1 MTQQI
6 PPPPAPVAV
15 TLDAATTALVVLDIT
30 EATCAPQ
37 PNCVAMLPTIAKLI
51 AAARAAGVFVVFTT
65 GAAPTTVLAGVN
77 PNPTDPV
84 VAAGQDKFWDSGL
97 DELLNERGIT
107 TIVLAGWRA
116 NGSVMYTS
124 FGATLRG
131 YTVVVADDAIAA
143 PEPFMLAIGRY
154 QILNQLLGNPTNEP
168 LRQRTVTLSRTDLI
182 AFR

>member
-6 PPPPAPVAV
+6 PPAPAPVAV
-15 TLDAATTALVVLDIT
+15 RLDAATTALIVLDTT

-37 PNCVAMLPTIAKLI
+37 PNCVAMLPTIAKLVD
-51 AAARAAGVFVVFTT
+51 AARAAGVFVLYTT
-65 GAAPTTVLAGVN
+65 GAAPTTVLAAAK
-77 PNPTDPV
+77 PDPMDPV
-84 VAAGQDKFWDSGL
+84 VAGGQDKFWESGL
-97 DELLNERGIT
+97 DEFLNERGINT
-107 TIVLAGWRA
+107 LVLAGWRA

-143 PEPFMLAIGRY
+143 PADFMLAIGRY

-168 LRQRTVTLSRTDLI
+168 LRERAVTLSRTDLI
-182 AFR
+182 SFR